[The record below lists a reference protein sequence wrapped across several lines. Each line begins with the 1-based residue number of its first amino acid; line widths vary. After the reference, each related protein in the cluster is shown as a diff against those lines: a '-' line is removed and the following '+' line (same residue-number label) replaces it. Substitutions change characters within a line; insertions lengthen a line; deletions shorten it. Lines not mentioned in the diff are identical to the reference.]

1 MKKRYVMLVGI
12 LATAVAVAGC
22 GKKRELAQQPPIT
35 ATPVPESTDQGEL
48 VDMKKPSDE
57 KNDIKN
63 IIGNKTES
71 AASLILTNNMRD
83 DIASIY
89 IRPNTEENEEEDI
102 WGEELIQGKFVLK
115 NGEKALYYYDKN
127 QKDEDGNRI
136 KSFDIRIAFEDED
149 KNECFFRDLPLFSI
163 TQLTL
168 CMDGK
173 GEDAIPYAKYLT
185 ATSKKPFSTLKEVK
199 ERLGIESEENEESS
213 DDEQSITPTPEPTEA
228 PDENPDPTVMP
239 GGDGENP
246 TEPDI
251 QDPQPDA
258 GAEQAKQYIG
268 QSLDTLI
275 GACGSPQSSDYEE
288 DPGTGKTGY
297 HHYDTFT
304 VSTTVDENGN
314 EIVAAIW

>member
-12 LATAVAVAGC
+12 LAAAVLAAGC
-22 GKKRELAQQPPIT
+22 GKKKELAQQPPIT
-35 ATPVPESTDQGEL
+35 ATPVPESTGQGEL
-48 VDMKKPSDE
+48 VDMKKTSDE
-57 KNDIKN
+57 KSDIKN
-63 IIGNKTES
+63 IIGKKTEG

-89 IRPNTEENEEEDI
+89 IRPNTEENEEEDL
-102 WGEELIQGKFVLK
+102 WGEELIQGKFILK
-115 NGEKALYYYDKN
+115 NGEKALYYYEKN
-127 QKDEDGNRI
+127 QKAT
-136 KSFDIRIAFEDED
+136 SFDVRIAFKDED
-149 KNECFFRDLPLFSI
+149 KNECFFRELPLYSI

-173 GEDAIPYAKYLT
+173 GEEAIPYAKYLT
-185 ATSKKPFSTLKEVK
+185 ATSKKPFSTLKAVK
-199 ERLGIESEENEESS
+199 ERLGIESEDNEEDSEE
-213 DDEQSITPTPEPTEA
+213 DQNVTPTPEPTEA
-228 PDENPDPTVMP
+228 PS
-239 GGDGENP
+239 ENP
-246 TEPDI
+246 TPTGTPGDSGETPTDPDI

-268 QSLDTLI
+268 QSLDSLI